1 MHCWIVDHIEHFAHE
16 VLLMS
21 HGWITADRFDE
32 YAIIGVQ
39 PNPIDIKAI
48 TILVSDVNENCSV
61 SLREVLVVDVIPLKA
76 AQVPVHS
83 ELSNL
88 EHLKNVSFKELS
100 DRTIGLL
107 VGVDASM
114 VFQALEN
121 RFGPEGTPMLS
132 EFEVRPVV
140 VEPRGLG
147 DKMQAGS
154 SVR

>member
-1 MHCWIVDHIEHFAHE
+1 MKIRHQEKK
-16 VLLMS
+16 LLTYALLDSGSHRTFCTRNIADELNANGLQQTVSMS
-21 HGWITADRFDE
+21 TLSS
-32 YAIIGVQ
+32 GVQ

-48 TILVSDVNENCSV
+48 TLLVSDVNENCSV
-61 SLREVLVVDVIPLKA
+61 SLREILVVDVIPLKA

-88 EHLKNVSFKELS
+88 EHLKNVSFKELL

-121 RFGPEGTPMLS
+121 RFGPEGTPDAIRTS
-132 EFEVRPVV
+132 
-140 VEPRGLG
+140 LG
-147 DKMQAGS
+147 
-154 SVR
+154 